1 MLSYRGYFSFL
12 FFSLFFWAVVV
23 AELGFRGSHALLEVE
38 FDNFILKH
46 LKNACLSSL
55 QQYSQVI
62 NLSPTFK
69 ECLQVPPLFLANIL
83 GPHILR
89 PSFFLTLSFI
99 TLRLTCPLNLGSKP
113 INHQLPRSHFRH
125 ESESPAS
132 PLGFFFWCFNRRG
145 PEIN

>member
-1 MLSYRGYFSFL
+1 M
-12 FFSLFFWAVVV
+12 V
-23 AELGFRGSHALLEVE
+23 AELGFRSGHALLEVE

-62 NLSPTFK
+62 NLPPTFK
-69 ECLQVPPLFLANIL
+69 ECLQVLPPFLANIL

-99 TLRLTCPLNLGSKP
+99 TLSKINLPFELGLQA
-113 INHQLPRSHFRH
+113 NQ
-125 ESESPAS
+125 SPTPKAS
-132 PLGFFFWCFNRRG
+132 LQA
-145 PEIN
+145 